1 MCVKFRVFL
10 SGVRA
15 CVCMARLYIHIHL
28 QKKLLTLT
36 PTRLRDR
43 EHIACGANIQLC
55 LKIACAYCMIF
66 CFFVRLYFFLISFI
80 NFIFI
85 YKFWL
90 LSRLNISYI
99 PFNIFIY
106 VCVCE
111 YNWNHLLRFVNPSI
125 SRTILNWIID
135 LIYVL
140 CVCFLLLLL
149 LFSCFCSF

>member
-15 CVCMARLYIHIHL
+15 CVWRDCTYTFIL
-28 QKKLLTLT
+28 QKKLLTLM
-36 PTRLRDR
+36 RDR

-66 CFFVRLYFFLISFI
+66 CFFVRLNFFLISFI